1 MPRNNSGDG
10 RGSFELRMVVLSA
23 LFVGLGKDNSEKG
36 ICISGKKERAGGGGG
51 VQCYLRT
58 NIALRQSI
66 G

>member
-36 ICISGKKERAGGGGG
+36 ICISGKKERGGGG
-51 VQCYLRT
+51 VQCYRRT